1 MRDPYNGV
9 KLKSFMILA
18 SLFRHRY
25 LLAFNSLLLCVVLA
39 CSQRLEPIV
48 TPEFIQATPTNAPTE
63 TATLSPTPTA
73 VPTLPPAPPLPSPTL
88 VTLPIP
94 PDNLDGLS
102 QWLRDAYPAGATL
115 SQVCNLL
122 QANQWQ
128 QPQDSCQE
136 ADLNGDQQAEW
147 LLTIDQTRLAQA
159 NDFIPVVG
167 HWGDFWVVSATE
179 LYKLY
184 ASEIY
189 SPEFTAPQLVN
200 LTDMNGDGW
209 LEAIVMFEMCG
220 ASTCF
225 NNYYILSA
233 SKGQLVNL
241 VLPRPENV
249 GYLTAINLSYVTQ
262 EQFQDRTGD
271 GLPDLI
277 IHGGTFGSV
286 GAGPQ
291 RGYTEIWAWNGT
303 AIALAEMIWDQ
314 SDIRFHRLYD
324 GNFAFTAGDYET
336 AIMAYTET
344 IEDGSLIDTDWLDAT
359 EAIRQSVEQFA
370 AFRLVLIALLNND
383 FAEAVHWLNW
393 LETTYPNL
401 PITQGA
407 GLLVGEWDSNGN
419 QIGPACTAVTAYLS
433 ATENPTGQLV
443 DMGYA
448 NPTLTGD
455 DLCLIPTVTP

>member
-1 MRDPYNGV
+1 
-9 KLKSFMILA
+9 MILA

-25 LLAFNSLLLCVVLA
+25 LLAFNSLLLSLALA
-39 CSQRLEPIV
+39 CSQAVEPAV
-48 TPEFIQATPTNAPTE
+48 TADFIQATPTNFPTE
-63 TATLSPTPTA
+63 TAT
-73 VPTLPPAPPLPSPTL
+73 PLPSPTATPSPL
-88 VTLPIP
+88 PPTPIP
-94 PDNLDGLS
+94 SPTLVSLPPLPDTLDGLT
-102 QWLRDAYPAGATL
+102 QWLQDAYPAGATL
-115 SQVCNLL
+115 PQVCQLL

-128 QPQDSCQE
+128 QAQDSCQE

-159 NDFIPVVG
+159 DDFIPVVG

-184 ASEIY
+184 ASESY

-200 LTDMNGDGW
+200 LTDMDGDGW
-209 LEAIVMFEMCG
+209 LEAVVMFELCG

-233 SKGQLVNL
+233 NGGQLTNL

-262 EQFQDRTGD
+262 EQFQDRTDD

-291 RGYTEIWAWNGT
+291 RGYTEIWGWNGS
-303 AIALAEMIWDQ
+303 AVALAETIWDA
-314 SDIRFHRLYD
+314 SDLRLHRLYD
-324 GNFAFTAGDYET
+324 GNFAFAAGDYET
-336 AIMAYTET
+336 AVIAYTDT
-344 IEDGSLIDTDWLDAT
+344 IENEALVDIDWLGQT
-359 EAIRQSVEQFA
+359 ESIRQAVSQFS
-370 AFRLVLIALLNND
+370 AFRLVLMALLNDD
-383 FAEAVHWLNW
+383 FAEAVRWLNW
-393 LETTYPNL
+393 LELAYPNH
-401 PITQGA
+401 PISQA
-407 GLLVGEWDSNGN
+407 ASLLIDEWDSNGN
-419 QIGPACTAVTAYLS
+419 QLELACASVTAYLS
-433 ATENPTGQLV
+433 TTENPTGPLV

-455 DLCLIPTVTP
+455 DLCLIPTLAP